1 MTDNTEPNKR
11 DDRLRKDDRPRKIKI
26 IPKALPGPSQI
37 SPPEGPSSEDVR
49 GLYVAKKR
57 SRFPSWLIAVL
68 IALILIAGI
77 FWILPHLFSDKE
89 QVEMPVQTAAEIPY
103 EQENLVVVTA
113 NSSWLYKEP
122 RRGAVRVAEL
132 LFNEG
137 LELIDASDE
146 RYLRVNTQNG
156 LQGYILRTDVSADA
170 SGLDPRQAL
179 LKIIII
185 TSSKDIMS
193 HTQGGTVLAQA
204 PLGSVLYADYQDSQV
219 LRIRLPQG
227 VKGWISKH
235 DVFIMEP
242 EQNLPEPDDLRSALV
257 STALAFNRSTWVP
270 NGITTSGIDMAG
282 VLYLACRISGME
294 VQRNPVSIS
303 TLGEKIDLPV
313 NPETDSFDLRYAQSG
328 DILILDTL
336 GQRGEEV
343 DFALILPDEQ
353 VLLHRIGSS
362 TISTYSLTNK
372 NLGLAGRIKAIRRL
386 SN

>member
-1 MTDNTEPNKR
+1 MTENTEPNKR
-11 DDRLRKDDRPRKIKI
+11 DDRPRKIKI

-49 GLYVAKKR
+49 GLYVSKKR
-57 SRFPSWLIAVL
+57 NGFPSWLIAVL
-68 IALILIAGI
+68 IAFILIAGI
-77 FWILPHLFSDKE
+77 FWILPRLFRDKE

-103 EQENLVVVTA
+103 AQDNLVVVTA

-122 RRGAVRVAEL
+122 RHGAARVAEL

-137 LELIDASDE
+137 LELLDASNE
-146 RYLRVNTQNG
+146 RYLLVNTQHG

-170 SGLDPRQAL
+170 SGLDPKQAL
-179 LKIIII
+179 LKVIII

-242 EQNLPEPDDLRSALV
+242 EQNLPEPDDLQSALV

-270 NGITTSGIDMAG
+270 NGITTAGIDMAG
-282 VLYLACRISGME
+282 VLYLACRISGMDI
-294 VQRNPVSIS
+294 QRNPASIS
-303 TLGEKIDLPV
+303 ALGEKITLPV
-313 NPETDSFDLRYAQSG
+313 NPETNSFDLRYAQSG

-336 GQRGEEV
+336 GQPGEEV